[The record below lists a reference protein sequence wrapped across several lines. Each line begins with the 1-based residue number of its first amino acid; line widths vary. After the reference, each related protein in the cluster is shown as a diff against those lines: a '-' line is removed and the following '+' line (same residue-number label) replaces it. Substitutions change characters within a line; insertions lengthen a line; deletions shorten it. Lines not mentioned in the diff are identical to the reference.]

1 MTEKFE
7 VGYALLIGVSEN
19 AIPRLALS
27 GVSKDIAALKTVLVH
42 PERCA
47 YPTEN
52 VKIITGAEATKAGI
66 EEGLDWLYRQIQ
78 ADASGETTVVIYYSG
93 HGWRDTSTDPPTHY
107 LIPYDMEEGRYRSRA
122 LRAADFAV
130 AIADLRPQRLLVILD
145 CCHAAGMDVKDLDF
159 VADHYQE
166 SAIPPQL
173 LMAGEQKTASAGSKD
188 LATLAQGTG
197 RAVLTSSQGTQK
209 SYIRRDGSM
218 SIFTYHLIEALTGHA
233 QPEGGAK
240 EVLISDVMSYVTR
253 TVPSS
258 SRTQVN
264 AEQTPDF
271 QVSGNFPVALLLGGK
286 GLSKGE
292 IAPDPLETSTAA
304 SRIEE
309 VNTGGGAYIRG
320 NVNVKGDFV
329 GRDKI
334 TYGDEVRGDKIFGDK
349 INVGNISGSHGF
361 NIGSGSVTN
370 AGLSNEDLDRL
381 FIPLLAAIQNAP
393 PERRREAA
401 QTVQELKSEA
411 AKREKADDG
420 RMARLLDKFV
430 DLIPGGVAAL
440 LSAFGSP
447 ILSGMVGPVTKYALE
462 RLQGR

>member
-19 AIPRLALS
+19 AIPRLALPD
-27 GVSKDIAALKTVLVH
+27 VARDISALETVLVH
-42 PERCA
+42 PQRCA
-47 YPTEN
+47 YPAEN
-52 VKIITGAEATKAGI
+52 VKIITGAAATKAGI
-66 EEGLDWLYRQIQ
+66 EDGLDWLYHQIQ
-78 ADASGETTVVIYYSG
+78 ADGSGDTTVVIYYSG
-93 HGWRDTSTDPPTHY
+93 HGWRDASTDPPTHY

-122 LRAADFAV
+122 LRATDFAV

-166 SAIPPQL
+166 AAVPPQV
-173 LMAGEQKTASAGSKD
+173 LMVGEQRTADPRAKD
-188 LATLAQGTG
+188 LSTLAQGAG

-233 QPEGGAK
+233 QPEGGAR
-240 EVLISDVMSYVTR
+240 EVLVSDLMSYVTR

-258 SRTQVN
+258 ARQQVN

-304 SRIEE
+304 SRSEQ

-320 NVNVKGDFV
+320 NVNVKGDLV

-334 TYGDEVRGDKIFGDK
+334 TYGDDVRGDKVSGDK
-349 INVGNISGSHGF
+349 INVGNISGSPGF

-370 AGLSNEDLDRL
+370 SGISAEDLDRL
-381 FIPLLAAIQNAP
+381 FLPLLEAVQSGP
-393 PERRREAA
+393 PESRREAV
-401 QTVQELKSEA
+401 QTVQALKAEA
-411 AKREKADDG
+411 ARGEKADDG
-420 RMARLLDKFV
+420 RMARLIDKLV
-430 DLIPGGVAAL
+430 DLVPGGVAAL
-440 LSAFGSP
+440 VSAFGSP
-447 ILSGMVGPVTKYALE
+447 ILSGLVGPVTKYALE
-462 RLQGR
+462 RLRRQ